1 MSKTSRH
8 AHQIGHKPTL
18 AMHHDEPCGP
28 PHGDQEER
36 HWQPQPPPQEDHLEN
51 YLQRGSLD
59 AEEKHALMDMIA
71 SVAQR
76 ISPSWRDYRIVRHR
90 ARTAL
95 IHYIQNID
103 EADIR
108 WAHGPAREPEYR
120 DEYQERSR
128 SPRRSRSS
136 HRTTSEVPS
145 PERISQTQGPSPC
158 SSREALAKSQPLSHR
173 LTQACQHGSLNH
185 S

>member
-1 MSKTSRH
+1 
-8 AHQIGHKPTL
+8 
-18 AMHHDEPCGP
+18 MHHEEPCGP

-36 HWQPQPPPQEDHLEN
+36 YWQPQPPPQEDHLEN

-59 AEEKHALMDMIA
+59 AEEKHALVGMIA

-108 WAHGPAREPEYR
+108 WAHGPAREPEYIGTSTKNVPAALEEAAQATAPQAR
-120 DEYQERSR
+120 FPALTGLH
-128 SPRRSRSS
+128 SPK
-136 HRTTSEVPS
+136 
-145 PERISQTQGPSPC
+145 GPHHAAAVKP
-158 SSREALAKSQPLSHR
+158 
-173 LTQACQHGSLNH
+173 
-185 S
+185 